1 VGNTLNILHSM
12 ALPVRFDIR
21 FNFDRRKSISFVCQ
35 KSEYEA
41 LCEVL
46 SENFENF
53 EIEQFENMSSRDN
66 LFPDE
71 RLHRRLTSSHSI
83 FSKEKY
89 THRQSDKSLTIT
101 ISRDEDDSWIFKVVD
116 LNGKKHQVFNRN
128 SETQK
133 HGNWRPGDY
142 DAYYLF
148 RFIGLEYVFGEEGM
162 DNIT

>member
-1 VGNTLNILHSM
+1 M

-83 FSKEKY
+83 FSKEK
-89 THRQSDKSLTIT
+89 
-101 ISRDEDDSWIFKVVD
+101 FKVVD

-142 DAYYLF
+142 DAYCLF